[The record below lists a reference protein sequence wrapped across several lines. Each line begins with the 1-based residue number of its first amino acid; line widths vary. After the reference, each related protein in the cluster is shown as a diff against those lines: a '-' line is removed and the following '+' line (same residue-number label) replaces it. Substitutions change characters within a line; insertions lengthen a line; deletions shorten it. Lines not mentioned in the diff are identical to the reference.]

1 MVKKAINIIIFMFIF
16 SLYFVSFLMI
26 YSNFRERK
34 LNELESNAL
43 DAFDKEVKIEEV
55 TKEEIEDDNTYNGSI
70 NYYDYTILGKIEIPD
85 IYFTSIIIK
94 ENTYSAMNVGVIK
107 SYGSELNEPGGF
119 IISGHNFRGSSLFM
133 YNIHRL
139 GEGDKIYITDTSG
152 RRLEYTVYEVL
163 RYVSP
168 NDTSIYTNY
177 DGYNATLVTCEDG
190 GKTRIVVKAR
200 E

>member
-1 MVKKAINIIIFMFIF
+1 MVKKAINIIIFLFIF

-26 YSNFRERK
+26 YDSFRERK
-34 LNELESNAL
+34 LNDIESNAL
-43 DAFDKEVKIEEV
+43 DAFDKEVKAEEV
-55 TKEEIEDDNTYNGSI
+55 TKEEIEDDNTYNGNI

-85 IYFTSIIIK
+85 IYFTSVILR

-107 SYGSELNEPGGF
+107 SYGVEVNEPGGF

-139 GEGDKIYITDTSG
+139 ESGDKIYITDTSG

-168 NDTSIYTNY
+168 NDTSIYTSY
-177 DGYNATLVTCEDG
+177 DGYNVTLVTCEDG
-190 GKTRIVVKAR
+190 GKTRIVVKASA
-200 E
+200 